1 MLGAATGRA
10 VQDRVAASVAAAV
23 LAVERGAN
31 IVRVH
36 DVAATRDALRVLEN
50 DAGPQRPMSTRR
62 KHFGTDACAA
72 R

>member
-1 MLGAATGRA
+1 MPIVVGLSRKSMLGARQAELCD
-10 VQDRVAASVAAAV
+10 DRVAASVAAAV

-36 DVAATRDALRVLEN
+36 DVAATRDALSVLKAMQ
-50 DAGPQRPMSTRR
+50 D
-62 KHFGTDACAA
+62 AA